1 MAGSNENESNL
12 EKYLN
17 ESLEL
22 EINEDDIRG
31 LLSMFERVPPFLLK
45 IAVSRNMNAVKS
57 FESQIE
63 DYKSQLTDEDR
74 LKIRKII
81 EMPIPELQKLLNK
94 VYLKTNYKQFKIL
107 SNAKAEPF
115 LALNL
120 QELKKVLFNE

>member
-22 EINEDDIRG
+22 EITEDDIRG

-107 SNAKAEPF
+107 SNAKAESF

>member
-1 MAGSNENESNL
+1 MAGSNENASHL

-22 EINEDDIRG
+22 EINEDDLRG

-94 VYLKTNYKQFKIL
+94 VYLKTNYEQFKIL
-107 SNAKAEPF
+107 SNAKAKSF

-120 QELKKVLFNE
+120 QELKVVLFNE